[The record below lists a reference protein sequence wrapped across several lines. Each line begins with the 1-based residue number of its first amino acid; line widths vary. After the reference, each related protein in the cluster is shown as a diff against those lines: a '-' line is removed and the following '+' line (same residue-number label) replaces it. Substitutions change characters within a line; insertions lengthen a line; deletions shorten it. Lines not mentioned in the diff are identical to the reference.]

1 MTGPDETAQQWAVD
15 ARRRSAV
22 KRLKLQVAA
31 ALVFSSGFIRYSW
44 YAGQPEPVMEV
55 SDPVQADGQNPE
67 QSAKRN
73 PGASAGSAQIDTAQR
88 ATQRARKL
96 VALSRGRTAA
106 GDAVTGALLA
116 LEALPDNLEGVEIP
130 AATAIEHALYA
141 AHFSHREVAVLG
153 GYIADVHVARF
164 SPDGK
169 FVLSASS
176 DRTARL
182 WHVADATE
190 AAFLK
195 GHSDE
200 VWSAAFGPGGPANP
214 EIAPR
219 AATVALN
226 GFVRLWDGRSGKL
239 IAVIKG
245 HEDAV
250 VGVDF
255 GPHGRL
261 FVTASHDGTA
271 RLWDART
278 GARVG
283 VLKGHQ
289 QRVLSAVFSPDGQRI
304 LTTSDDA
311 TARLWNVKS
320 GTQTTVL
327 AGHSS
332 GVTGAAFSP
341 DGARLATGSRDH
353 TVRLWDGVDGAKI
366 AVLRGHTGWVNALV
380 FGPDGKRLASAS
392 GDYTARLWTARTGA
406 SLAKLGGHGN
416 EVASVAFS
424 GDGRRLLTASGD
436 GTARLWE
443 TRGPV
448 SAFGSAGSVKV
459 LVQSHSS
466 DRKRRVR
473 ISDDRLT
480 MRILDAANDAVIAV
494 IAVLKSHQAP
504 IAAAAFSADGRR
516 VVSASADGTARLWD
530 AATGAEIGRI
540 EGAAGA
546 LARAGFSPD
555 GRHVV
560 IVSKS
565 GHQQTWRIFADLGS
579 LVLHLKDVLPRTLTR
594 QQRRQYVLKL
604 DFGR

>member
-31 ALVFSSGFIRYSW
+31 ALVFSAGFIGYSW

-55 SDPVQADGQNPE
+55 SDSVQADGQNPE

-116 LEALPDNLEGVEIP
+116 LEALPDNLEGAEIP

-153 GYIADVHVARF
+153 GHIADVHVARF

-219 AATVALN
+219 ATTVALN

-341 DGARLATGSRDH
+341 DGARVGTASSVPVPRGFG
-353 TVRLWDGVDGAKI
+353 TVRQA
-366 AVLRGHTGWVNALV
+366 LRSPFSKAM
-380 FGPDGKRLASAS
+380 
-392 GDYTARLWTARTGA
+392 
-406 SLAKLGGHGN
+406 KLGS
-416 EVASVAFS
+416 AP
-424 GDGRRLLTASGD
+424 LL
-436 GTARLWE
+436 
-443 TRGPV
+443 
-448 SAFGSAGSVKV
+448 SAPMERVW
-459 LVQSHSS
+459 
-466 DRKRRVR
+466 RRVR
-473 ISDDRLT
+473 VIIRCVFGMAWTAPKSPFF
-480 MRILDAANDAVIAV
+480 AAIR
-494 IAVLKSHQAP
+494 
-504 IAAAAFSADGRR
+504 G
-516 VVSASADGTARLWD
+516 G
-530 AATGAEIGRI
+530 
-540 EGAAGA
+540 
-546 LARAGFSPD
+546 
-555 GRHVV
+555 
-560 IVSKS
+560 
-565 GHQQTWRIFADLGS
+565 
-579 LVLHLKDVLPRTLTR
+579 
-594 QQRRQYVLKL
+594 
-604 DFGR
+604 